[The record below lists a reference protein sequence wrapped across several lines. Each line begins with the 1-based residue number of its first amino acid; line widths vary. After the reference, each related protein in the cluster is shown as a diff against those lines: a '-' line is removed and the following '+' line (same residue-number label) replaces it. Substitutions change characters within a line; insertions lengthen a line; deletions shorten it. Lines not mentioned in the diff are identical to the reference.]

1 MKEKH
6 IGYEVHMLDHMIG
19 RMVSAFRAG
28 LDEKA
33 GITQMQGWIISYLYR
48 NSDTDVFQKDLEA
61 EFHIARSTATGIL
74 QLMEKKG
81 LITREPIPRD
91 ARLKRLLLTDKAL
104 DFQKEIIE
112 NFDKLDLLLRD
123 NIPPEKLDTFFDV
136 AEQIRNNIT
145 NHTDRKENPN
155 AKNTIGPGQRV

>member
-6 IGYEVHMLDHMIG
+6 IGYEVHMLDNMIS

-33 GITQMQGWIISYLYR
+33 GITQMQGWIIGYLYR

-123 NIPPEKLDTFFDV
+123 NIPSEKLDTFFDV

>member
-19 RMVSAFRAG
+19 RMISLFRAG